1 MPTKEDFIKDGFI
14 VEENKINENKLI
26 KFLKENYPQVIKDN
40 EIKLNELQEII
51 GLPIDEKLNGYG
63 LNFIGRQVAKAIYK
77 QQTDK
82 VLKINNQ
89 FSKQFDTTQNMVIK
103 GDNID
108 SLKILK
114 NYYSGKIKCIY
125 IDPPYNTDSE
135 QFIYKD
141 NFKKEELEVL
151 GLSNISQ
158 EEKERLEFSFKTPK
172 SHNGWLTF
180 MYPRLKLAY
189 DLLTD
194 DGVIF
199 ISIDEHEIE
208 NLLLLC
214 NDIFGEDNFIENFIW
229 IKNATKNLSK
239 TTSTNH
245 EYILCYSKNKKQIEK
260 NNIFRIEKPG
270 LKEVRKILEEAQ
282 KEKLSIEET
291 QKKLKDFYK
300 NNPDLKGISTYNNV
314 KIKDKIYQVYT
325 LSDISA
331 PKSAGKADT
340 YQVLHPITNKPVK
353 IPSRGWAFKQDTMN
367 KMITDDLIEFYDDE
381 KYVPRMKR
389 FLDTVKT
396 EVIKSTFEDF
406 TDGKK
411 ELLKL
416 FNSENPFSN
425 PKPTTLI
432 KKFIRLLDKN
442 SIILDFFAGSG
453 TTGHAVMQLNAEDGG
468 NRKFILCQLD
478 EEIKEDKNKEAFDFC
493 KENNFPSVISS
504 ITCERLNRAGEKI
517 KSEFATKAKD
527 LDVGYKVFDLVQG
540 EKLILEQEELK
551 IENQNNLNPIDKIY
565 NLIFKVG
572 IDNPQMQPKEIIKDC
587 MYLCDNGNNKNYYI
601 VNSKILDTTEN
612 KKIFKQ
618 AIDTGNIYIDGWTAT
633 INTTLQEKKDNIKII
648 F

>member
-14 VEENKINENKLI
+14 VEENKITENKLI

-51 GLPIDEKLNGYG
+51 GLPTDEKLNGYG

-89 FSKQFDTTQNMVIK
+89 FSKQFYTTQNMVIK

-141 NFKKEELEVL
+141 NFKKEELDVL

-158 EEKERLEFSFKTPK
+158 EEYERLEFSFKTPK

-199 ISIDEHEIE
+199 ISIDDNEQA
-208 NLLLLC
+208 NLKLLC
-214 NDIFGEDNFIENFIW
+214 DDIFGEEKYHGLITW
-229 IKNATKNLSK
+229 IKKTKPVNMGSAKYSLQS
-239 TTSTNH
+239 NV
-245 EYILCYSKNKKQIEK
+245 EYILVYGKQSQEKHDYLLPKTEEKEYPFKDENGNSYRLEKLEQRKNIGSMKRNMVYDLFGITPKENYRWQLSLKKRDVLLKQNRVVK
-260 NNIFRIEKPG
+260 QNNNI
-270 LKEVRKILEEAQ
+270 
-282 KEKLSIEET
+282 
-291 QKKLKDFYK
+291 Y
-300 NNPDLKGISTYNNV
+300 
-314 KIKDKIYQVYT
+314 
-325 LSDISA
+325 
-331 PKSAGKADT
+331 
-340 YQVLHPITNKPVK
+340 
-353 IPSRGWAFKQDTMN
+353 
-367 KMITDDLIEFYDDE
+367 
-381 KYVPRMKR
+381 
-389 FLDTVKT
+389 
-396 EVIKSTFEDF
+396 
-406 TDGKK
+406 
-411 ELLKL
+411 
-416 FNSENPFSN
+416 
-425 PKPTTLI
+425 I
-432 KKFIRLLDKN
+432 KKFKNEELVNSSLEPFWSHRLDTGTAEDAKEDLENLFQVDDIFQTVKPINLIQQLLIFSMNKN
-442 SIILDFFAGSG
+442 DIVLDFFAGSG

-517 KSEFATKAKD
+517 KQEFATKAKD
-527 LDVGYKVFDLVQG
+527 LDVGYKVFDLVSG
-540 EKLILEQEELK
+540 EKLTLEQEELK

-587 MYLCDNGNNKNYYI
+587 MYLCDNENNKNYYI

-633 INTTLQEKKDNIKII
+633 INTTLQENKDNIKII